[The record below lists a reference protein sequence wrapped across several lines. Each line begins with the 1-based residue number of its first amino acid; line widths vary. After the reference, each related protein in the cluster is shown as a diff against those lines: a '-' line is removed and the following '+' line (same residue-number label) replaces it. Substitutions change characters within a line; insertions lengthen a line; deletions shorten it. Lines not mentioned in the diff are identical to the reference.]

1 MTKLRQWLLAGT
13 VVALLLVN
21 VYQNEVI
28 AQQRAELVKQLQTV
42 TASTMQEGKMVQQM
56 EEMNQKL
63 ITTAKDCK
71 K

>member
-1 MTKLRQWLLAGT
+1 MTKSRLWLLAGT

-28 AQQRAELVKQLQTV
+28 AQQRAELVKQLQT
-42 TASTMQEGKMVQQM
+42 TTHAQMEQGKMVQQM
-56 EEMNQKL
+56 NEMNQKL
-63 ITTAKDCK
+63 ITTVRDCK